1 MVARD
6 TSSNPGN
13 SSGGSQRE
21 TIHDNY
27 KGSNSTAAMYCNA
40 KREKK
45 TRHISMLPLL
55 SEDSEVQFVSPEL
68 ATQHL
73 TS

>member
-1 MVARD
+1 MVALD

-21 TIHDNY
+21 TIHDIT
-27 KGSNSTAAMYCNA
+27 KEVTPQLPCTVMQ
-40 KREKK
+40 KEKK